1 MEEALEI
8 LWTYARRQAIDCNGK
23 VVIPTIN
30 QSIAAIRL
38 IIRLEGAR
46 KNNEKKVKSKARENL
61 ELGMWMNSKAREN
74 LELGHRREE
83 RKVIREERKV
93 INVADYTSFEEE
105 EEEEEDVS
113 PFAPF
118 LWTDDQDDQLSLAH
132 EEQLSKE
139 VPLAHEEES
148 PYEGIPCENELP
160 TYPSSTNFTST
171 TPLPSLVPIT
181 ETPYHQQL
189 KSCAKKYF
197 SKYMITQPFS
207 NGKCQ
212 PTTYCKRPYIAID
225 RPYDGFPTKK
235 QHPTLHYFSIGI
247 TQADLLSNVRPPPKS
262 LIHQGAIY
270 CVFMED
276 CALG

>member
-46 KNNEKKVKSKARENL
+46 KNNEKKVKSKASENL
-61 ELGMWMNSKAREN
+61 ELGMWVNSKASEN

-83 RKVIREERKV
+83 RKVMKEEQRV
-93 INVADYTSFEEE
+93 INVADYTSFEE

-118 LWTDDQDDQLSLAH
+118 LWTDDELSLAH

-148 PYEGIPCENELP
+148 PYEGIPYENELP
-160 TYPSSTNFTST
+160 TYASSTNFTST
-171 TPLPSLVPIT
+171 TPLPPIAPAA
-181 ETPYHQQL
+181 ETSYHQQP
-189 KSCAKKYF
+189 KSCTKKHFKKYM
-197 SKYMITQPFS
+197 KPKPFS

-212 PTTYCKRPYIAID
+212 PTTSCKRLRIAID

-235 QHPTLHYFSIGI
+235 QHPMLHYPYMGV

-262 LIHQGAIY
+262 LELVRQINSRKTT
-270 CVFMED
+270 V
-276 CALG
+276 

>member
-38 IIRLEGAR
+38 IIRLEGAKKSDER
-46 KNNEKKVKSKARENL
+46 KMKSKASENL
-61 ELGMWMNSKAREN
+61 ELGMWVNSKASKN
-74 LELGHRREE
+74 LELGYVGEE
-83 RKVIREERKV
+83 RKVIKEERRV
-93 INVADYTSFEEE
+93 INVADYAPFE

-118 LWTDDQDDQLSLAH
+118 LWTDDQLPLST
-132 EEQLSKE
+132 EDQLSKE

-160 TYPSSTNFTST
+160 TYASSTNFTST
-171 TPLPSLVPIT
+171 TPLPPIAPAA
-181 ETPYHQQL
+181 ETSYHQQL
-189 KSCAKKYF
+189 KSCTKKHFKKYM
-197 SKYMITQPFS
+197 KPKPFS

-212 PTTYCKRPYIAID
+212 QTTSCKRPYIAID

-235 QHPTLHYFSIGI
+235 QHPMLHYPYMGV
-247 TQADLLSNVRPPPKS
+247 TQAELLSNVRPPPKS
-262 LIHQGAIY
+262 LELVRQINSRKTT
-270 CVFMED
+270 V
-276 CALG
+276 

>member
-46 KNNEKKVKSKARENL
+46 KNNEKKVKSKASENL
-61 ELGMWMNSKAREN
+61 ALV
-74 LELGHRREE
+74 HRREE
-83 RKVIREERKV
+83 QKVIREERRV
-93 INVADYTSFEEE
+93 INVADYAPFEE

-118 LWTDDQDDQLSLAH
+118 LLDEDDWSCSADNQLPKETPLSTIHYSL
-132 EEQLSKE
+132 
-139 VPLAHEEES
+139 
-148 PYEGIPCENELP
+148 
-160 TYPSSTNFTST
+160 STQK
-171 TPLPSLVPIT
+171 LPSLIPVA

-212 PTTYCKRPYIAID
+212 PTTSCKRPYIAID

-247 TQADLLSNVRPPPKS
+247 TQAELLSNVRPPPKS
-262 LIHQGAIY
+262 LELVRQINSRKTT
-270 CVFMED
+270 V
-276 CALG
+276 

>member
-46 KNNEKKVKSKARENL
+46 KNNEKKVKSKASENL
-61 ELGMWMNSKAREN
+61 A
-74 LELGHRREE
+74 LGHRREE
-83 RKVIREERKV
+83 QKVIREERRV

-105 EEEEEDVS
+105 EEEDVS

-118 LWTDDQDDQLSLAH
+118 LLDEDDWSCSADNQLPKETPLSTIHYSL
-132 EEQLSKE
+132 
-139 VPLAHEEES
+139 
-148 PYEGIPCENELP
+148 
-160 TYPSSTNFTST
+160 STQK
-171 TPLPSLVPIT
+171 LPSLVPVA

-212 PTTYCKRPYIAID
+212 PMTSCKRPYIAID
-225 RPYDGFPTKK
+225 HPYDGFPTKK
-235 QHPTLHYFSIGI
+235 RHPTLHYFSIGI
-247 TQADLLSNVRPPPKS
+247 TQAELLSNVRPPPKS
-262 LIHQGAIY
+262 LELVRQINSRKTT
-270 CVFMED
+270 V
-276 CALG
+276 

>member
-46 KNNEKKVKSKARENL
+46 KNNEKKVKNEERKAKPN
-61 ELGMWMNSKAREN
+61 EN

-83 RKVIREERKV
+83 QKVIREERKV
-93 INVADYTSFEEE
+93 INVADYTAFE

-118 LWTDDQDDQLSLAH
+118 LWTDDQMSLSH

-139 VPLAHEEES
+139 VPLAHEEKS

-160 TYPSSTNFTST
+160 TYPSSTNFTPT
-171 TPLPSLVPIT
+171 TPLPSLVPVAQM
-181 ETPYHQQL
+181 PYHQQL

-197 SKYMITQPFS
+197 SKYMIAQPFS

-212 PTTYCKRPYIAID
+212 PTTSCKRPYIAID

-262 LIHQGAIY
+262 LELVGQINSRKTT
-270 CVFMED
+270 V
-276 CALG
+276 

>member
-8 LWTYARRQAIDCNGK
+8 LWTYARREAIDCNGK

-46 KNNEKKVKSKARENL
+46 KNNEKKVKSKASENL
-61 ELGMWMNSKAREN
+61 ELGY
-74 LELGHRREE
+74 RREE
-83 RKVIREERKV
+83 RKVMKEERRV

-105 EEEEEDVS
+105 EEEEDVS

-118 LWTDDQDDQLSLAH
+118 LLDEDDWSCSADNQLPKETPLSTIHYSL
-132 EEQLSKE
+132 
-139 VPLAHEEES
+139 
-148 PYEGIPCENELP
+148 
-160 TYPSSTNFTST
+160 STQK
-171 TPLPSLVPIT
+171 LPSLVPVA

-212 PTTYCKRPYIAID
+212 PTTSCKRPYIAID

-235 QHPTLHYFSIGI
+235 QHPTLHYFPIGI

-262 LIHQGAIY
+262 LELVRQINSRKTI
-270 CVFMED
+270 V
-276 CALG
+276 

>member
-46 KNNEKKVKSKARENL
+46 KNNEKKVKSKASENL
-61 ELGMWMNSKAREN
+61 ELGY
-74 LELGHRREE
+74 RREE
-83 RKVIREERKV
+83 RKVMKEERRV

-105 EEEEEDVS
+105 EEEEDVS

-118 LWTDDQDDQLSLAH
+118 LLDEDDWSCSADNQLP
-132 EEQLSKE
+132 KE
-139 VPLAHEEES
+139 
-148 PYEGIPCENELP
+148 
-160 TYPSSTNFTST
+160 
-171 TPLPSLVPIT
+171 TPLSTIHYSLSTQKLPALVPAAKT
-181 ETPYHQQL
+181 SYHQQL

-197 SKYMITQPFS
+197 EKYMKPKPFS

-212 PTTYCKRPYIAID
+212 PTTSCKRPYIAID

-235 QHPTLHYFSIGI
+235 QHPTLHYFPIGI

-262 LIHQGAIY
+262 LELVRQINSRKTT
-270 CVFMED
+270 V
-276 CALG
+276 

>member
-46 KNNEKKVKSKARENL
+46 KNNKKKVKSKA
-61 ELGMWMNSKAREN
+61 SEN

-83 RKVIREERKV
+83 RKVMKEERRV

-105 EEEEEDVS
+105 EEEEDVS

-118 LWTDDQDDQLSLAH
+118 LLDEDDWSCSADNHLPKETPLSTIH
-132 EEQLSKE
+132 YSLSTQK
-139 VPLAHEEES
+139 
-148 PYEGIPCENELP
+148 
-160 TYPSSTNFTST
+160 
-171 TPLPSLVPIT
+171 LPSLIPVA

-212 PTTYCKRPYIAID
+212 PTTSCKRLRIAID

-235 QHPTLHYFSIGI
+235 QRPTLHYFSIGI
-247 TQADLLSNVRPPPKS
+247 TQAELLSNVRPPPKS
-262 LIHQGAIY
+262 LELVRQINSRKTI
-270 CVFMED
+270 V
-276 CALG
+276 

>member
-46 KNNEKKVKSKARENL
+46 KNNEKKVKSKASKNL
-61 ELGMWMNSKAREN
+61 ELV
-74 LELGHRREE
+74 HRREE
-83 RKVIREERKV
+83 QKVIREERRV
-93 INVADYTSFEEE
+93 INVADYAPFEEEEE

-118 LWTDDQDDQLSLAH
+118 LLDEDDWSCSADNQLPKETPLSTIHYSL
-132 EEQLSKE
+132 
-139 VPLAHEEES
+139 
-148 PYEGIPCENELP
+148 
-160 TYPSSTNFTST
+160 STQK
-171 TPLPSLVPIT
+171 LPSLIPVA

-212 PTTYCKRPYIAID
+212 PTTSCKRLRIAID

-262 LIHQGAIY
+262 LELVRQINSRKTT
-270 CVFMED
+270 V
-276 CALG
+276 

>member
-8 LWTYARRQAIDCNGK
+8 LWTYARREAIDCNGK

-46 KNNEKKVKSKARENL
+46 KNNEKKVKSKASENL
-61 ELGMWMNSKAREN
+61 A
-74 LELGHRREE
+74 LGHRREE
-83 RKVIREERKV
+83 RKVMKEERRV
-93 INVADYTSFEEE
+93 INVADYAPFEE

-118 LWTDDQDDQLSLAH
+118 LWTDDELS
-132 EEQLSKE
+132 
-139 VPLAHEEES
+139 LAHEEES
-148 PYEGIPCENELP
+148 PNEGIPCKNELL
-160 TYPSSTNFTST
+160 TFASSTNFTST
-171 TPLPSLVPIT
+171 TPLPSLIPVA

-197 SKYMITQPFS
+197 EKYMITQPFS

-212 PTTYCKRPYIAID
+212 PTTSCKRPYIAID

-235 QHPTLHYFSIGI
+235 QHPTLFLDRNYPSR
-247 TQADLLSNVRPPPKS
+247 A
-262 LIHQGAIY
+262 
-270 CVFMED
+270 
-276 CALG
+276 ALQCKTTTEES

>member
-46 KNNEKKVKSKARENL
+46 KNNEKKVKSKA
-61 ELGMWMNSKAREN
+61 SEN

-83 RKVIREERKV
+83 QKVIREEQRL
-93 INVADYTSFEEE
+93 INVADYTAFEE

-118 LWTDDQDDQLSLAH
+118 LLDEDDWSCSADNQLPKETPLSTIHYSL
-132 EEQLSKE
+132 
-139 VPLAHEEES
+139 
-148 PYEGIPCENELP
+148 
-160 TYPSSTNFTST
+160 STQK
-171 TPLPSLVPIT
+171 LPSLVPAAKT
-181 ETPYHQQL
+181 YYHQQL

-197 SKYMITQPFS
+197 EKYMKPKLFP

-212 PTTYCKRPYIAID
+212 QTTSYNRL
-225 RPYDGFPTKK
+225 YDGFPTKK
-235 QHPTLHYFSIGI
+235 QHPTLHDPYLRVIQ
-247 TQADLLSNVRPPPKS
+247 TDLLSNVRPPPKS
-262 LIHQGAIY
+262 FKPAESNQ
-270 CVFMED
+270 
-276 CALG
+276 

>member
-8 LWTYARRQAIDCNGK
+8 LWTYARRQPIDCNGK

-46 KNNEKKVKSKARENL
+46 KNNEKKVKSKASENL
-61 ELGMWMNSKAREN
+61 ELE
-74 LELGHRREE
+74 HRREE
-83 RKVIREERKV
+83 QKVIREEQRV
-93 INVADYTSFEEE
+93 INVANYTSFE

-118 LWTDDQDDQLSLAH
+118 LWTDDQDDQLPLAH
-132 EEQLSKE
+132 EEKLSKE

-148 PYEGIPCENELP
+148 PYEGIPSENELP
-160 TYPSSTNFTST
+160 TYASSTNFTST
-171 TPLPSLVPIT
+171 TSLPSLVPVA

-212 PTTYCKRPYIAID
+212 PTTSCKRPYIAID

-270 CVFMED
+270 CVFTKD
-276 CALG
+276 YAFG

>member
-8 LWTYARRQAIDCNGK
+8 LWTYARRQPIDCNGK

-46 KNNEKKVKSKARENL
+46 KNNEKKVKSKASENL
-61 ELGMWMNSKAREN
+61 ELGMWVNSKASEN
-74 LELGHRREE
+74 LALGHRREE
-83 RKVIREERKV
+83 RKVMKEEQRL
-93 INVADYTSFEEE
+93 INVADYTAFEE

-118 LWTDDQDDQLSLAH
+118 LWTDDELS
-132 EEQLSKE
+132 
-139 VPLAHEEES
+139 LAHEEES
-148 PYEGIPCENELP
+148 PNEGIPCENELP
-160 TYPSSTNFTST
+160 TFASSTNFTST
-171 TPLPSLVPIT
+171 TPLPSLIPVA

-212 PTTYCKRPYIAID
+212 PTTSCKRPYIAID

-247 TQADLLSNVRPPPKS
+247 TQAELLSNVRPPPKS
-262 LIHQGAIY
+262 LELVREINSRKTI
-270 CVFMED
+270 V
-276 CALG
+276 